1 MKENNGKNMASGIK
15 EVEDVQV
22 QDEPTPL
29 AIQKSVVQIIAGKR
43 KSISSNID
51 LGDLP
56 RRRSLKKQS
65 LARLLLPRFQSLR
78 T

>member
-1 MKENNGKNMASGIK
+1 MKENNGKNMASGIE

-43 KSISSNID
+43 KNISSNID

>member
-1 MKENNGKNMASGIK
+1 MKENNGKNMASGIE

-65 LARLLLPRFQSLR
+65 LARLLLPRFQILR

>member
-1 MKENNGKNMASGIK
+1 MKENNGKNMASGIE

>member
-29 AIQKSVVQIIAGKR
+29 AI
-43 KSISSNID
+43 
-51 LGDLP
+51 
-56 RRRSLKKQS
+56 
-65 LARLLLPRFQSLR
+65 
-78 T
+78 

>member
-1 MKENNGKNMASGIK
+1 MKENNGKNMASGIE

-56 RRRSLKKQS
+56 RRRCLKKQS

>member
-1 MKENNGKNMASGIK
+1 MKENNGKSMASGIE